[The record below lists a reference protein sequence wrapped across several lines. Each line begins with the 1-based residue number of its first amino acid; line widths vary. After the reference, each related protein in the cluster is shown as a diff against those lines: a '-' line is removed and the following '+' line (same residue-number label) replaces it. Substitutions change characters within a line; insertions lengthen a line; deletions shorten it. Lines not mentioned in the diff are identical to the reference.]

1 MDLTKSDVARRQ
13 LVTAIRL
20 FFNDG
25 DPVSVYTLASN
36 AWEIVDQ
43 LCKRRD
49 IDTVSDH
56 TRSHIDPSKDL
67 KHDYINKPYRNFF
80 KHADNDPDGVV
91 AGFNTRTPES
101 VLFLAAED
109 YIRLNRKSPVE
120 VQVYQS
126 WFTAMYPEKLS
137 PASAEDRIPR
147 TDIAF
152 PSIAHA
158 ERRAQLTMGLQ
169 AIAAALSNAAVIS
182 HSQTELAL

>member
-1 MDLTKSDVARRQ
+1 MDLTKSDVACRQ

-36 AWEIVDQ
+36 AWEVIDQ
-43 LCKRRD
+43 LCKGRG
-49 IDTVSDH
+49 IDTVSDQ

-67 KHDYINKPYRNFF
+67 KRDYINNPYRNFF
-80 KHADNDPDGVV
+80 KHADSDPDVV
-91 AGFNTRTPES
+91 VTGFNTRTPES

-109 YIRLNRKSPVE
+109 YIRLNKKSPVE

-137 PASAEDRIPR
+137 PSSAEDRIPR

-152 PSIAHA
+152 PCIAHA
-158 ERRAQLTMGLQ
+158 ERSAQLAMGLQ
-169 AIAAALSNAAVIS
+169 AITAALNNAAVMN
-182 HSQTELAL
+182 HSQTEQAL